1 MTLRLLILG
10 GTSEG
15 RELAA
20 ALDGEDGLHVVSSL
34 AGAVPRPRLPVGEVR
49 IGGFGGVDGLR
60 RELAGFDVV
69 VDATHPFAQGMT
81 RNAAEACAT
90 PLPDGRR
97 IPLLRLARPGWPV
110 EPGWHAVTNHDEA
123 ATVAAGLGRRVFITV
138 GRNELARY
146 LSALRGHH
154 VVARMVQAPELEL
167 PVGWQILTVRGPFTA
182 DDERAL
188 MRQHRTEV
196 LVTKN
201 SGGEQ
206 TRAKMLVA
214 RELGVECVVVD
225 RPPAPPGVPSVPDVE
240 AAAAWVRRTASTK
253 SIADPTT

>member
-81 RNAAEACAT
+81 RNAAQACASL
-90 PLPDGRR
+90 LPDGRW
-97 IPLLRLARPGWPV
+97 IPLLRLSRPGWPA
-110 EPGWHAVTNHDEA
+110 EPGWHVVPDHDEA
-123 ATVAAGLGRRVFITV
+123 ATAAAALGRRVFITV

-146 LSALRGHH
+146 LPALRGHH
-154 VVARMVQAPELEL
+154 VVARMVQAPDLEL
-167 PVGWQILTVRGPFTA
+167 PDCWQILTARGPFTA

-214 RELGVECVVVD
+214 REMGVECVVVD
-225 RPPAPPGVPSVPDVE
+225 RPPSPPGVPSVADVAE
-240 AAAAWVRRTASTK
+240 AVAWVRRVAGGSPVT
-253 SIADPTT
+253 DPSS